1 LYVNTNRTIRDS
13 LGEAGFPVPET
24 AVAMRSVG

>member
-1 LYVNTNRTIRDS
+1 VYFDTNEAIRNG

-24 AVAMRSVG
+24 HHHVAK